1 MSRRALNHLARS
13 LVEVLAEDEQRE
25 QQMQAMMQQ
34 ALQMQASQPPQ
45 QQQFLMGAPA
55 RPMMMMQQPG
65 MIMASPFMH
74 MQPQQPVQFQQTAH
88 VEEVVPKA
96 PSQAA
101 ASPLAGRGVVE
112 EVGGRGAGPV
122 DSRAAAAAGHA
133 ASSVPVSPVIEEP
146 EPTSPAGPP
155 ESSEAILAPRYRSAT
170 VEGCSAKSAPPVP
183 RAFTVAASEGEG
195 SSRVSEGTRFL
206 SMIFFNFPNFLFQ
219 FFRNCLTLRAYNEA
233 LQHELLLRLQPRPVR
248 LSVVTRRRRGKERR
262 RTSRTRQT
270 AVANHAAAA
279 EEARGRKGLSGSLS
293 VIQAM
298 CRPGLLVHLGL
309 LDLDMVVATMA
320 DMVEQASLPET

>member
-55 RPMMMMQQPG
+55 RPMMMMQQQPG

-96 PSQAA
+96 PTQAA

-122 DSRAAAAAGHA
+122 DSRAAAAAAHA
-133 ASSVPVSPVIEEP
+133 ASAVPVTVSPVVEEP

-206 SMIFFNFPNFLFQ
+206 SMILF
-219 FFRNCLTLRAYNEA
+219 
-233 LQHELLLRLQPRPVR
+233 
-248 LSVVTRRRRGKERR
+248 
-262 RTSRTRQT
+262 
-270 AVANHAAAA
+270 
-279 EEARGRKGLSGSLS
+279 
-293 VIQAM
+293 
-298 CRPGLLVHLGL
+298 
-309 LDLDMVVATMA
+309 
-320 DMVEQASLPET
+320 

>member
-1 MSRRALNHLARS
+1 MKKILIEILIPKFTFQINSSEDQNLDCNHS
-13 LVEVLAEDEQRE
+13 
-25 QQMQAMMQQ
+25 AM
-34 ALQMQASQPPQ
+34 L
-45 QQQFLMGAPA
+45 
-55 RPMMMMQQPG
+55 RD
-65 MIMASPFMH
+65 
-74 MQPQQPVQFQQTAH
+74 

-133 ASSVPVSPVIEEP
+133 ASAVPVSPVIEEP

-206 SMIFFNFPNFLFQ
+206 SMIFLIFQISYFNFFG
-219 FFRNCLTLRAYNEA
+219 T
-233 LQHELLLRLQPRPVR
+233 V
-248 LSVVTRRRRGKERR
+248 
-262 RTSRTRQT
+262 
-270 AVANHAAAA
+270 
-279 EEARGRKGLSGSLS
+279 
-293 VIQAM
+293 
-298 CRPGLLVHLGL
+298 
-309 LDLDMVVATMA
+309 
-320 DMVEQASLPET
+320 